1 MAAAEILTDI
11 SPTRILVVDDSQA
24 MRRGLRHLL
33 ERHPHWRV
41 CGEAADGREAVEKA
55 QEIEP
60 DVIVLDFQMPE
71 MNGLDAAKSITE
83 HSPQVPILMVSMHMS
98 PQLADEARKVGIRGV
113 CAKDNVFCVVEAV
126 ETLLS
131 HGTYF
136 QAEIPATDN

>member
-1 MAAAEILTDI
+1 MAATEMVPEI

-41 CGEAADGREAVEKA
+41 CGEASDGREAVQKA
-55 QEIEP
+55 QQVDP

-71 MNGLDAAKSITE
+71 MNGLDAAKSIRQR
-83 HSPQVPILMVSMHMS
+83 SPRVPILMVSMHMS
-98 PQLADEARKVGIRGV
+98 PQLADEARKIGIRGV
-113 CAKDNVFCVVEAV
+113 CAKTDVFCVVEAV
-126 ETLLS
+126 EVLLK

-136 QAEIPATDN
+136 QA

>member
-1 MAAAEILTDI
+1 MASAEISTGI

-33 ERHPHWRV
+33 ERHPHWWV
-41 CGEAADGREAVEKA
+41 CGEASDGREAVQKA
-55 QEIEP
+55 QQVDP

-71 MNGLDAAKSITE
+71 MNGLDAAKTIRQR
-83 HSPQVPILMVSMHMS
+83 SPRVPILMVSMHMS

-113 CAKDNVFCVVEAV
+113 CAKTNVFCVVEAV
-126 ETLLS
+126 ETLLN

-136 QAEIPATDN
+136 QA

>member
-1 MAAAEILTDI
+1 MSDI

-33 ERHPHWRV
+33 ERHPHWWV
-41 CGEAADGREAVEKA
+41 CGEASDGREAVQKA
-55 QEIEP
+55 QQVDP

-71 MNGLDAAKSITE
+71 MNGLDAAKTIRQR
-83 HSPQVPILMVSMHMS
+83 SPRVPILMVSVHMS

-113 CAKDNVFCVVEAV
+113 CAKTNVFCVVEAV
-126 ETLLS
+126 ETLLN

-136 QAEIPATDN
+136 QA

>member
-1 MAAAEILTDI
+1 MAASEILTDI

-33 ERHPHWRV
+33 ERHPHWWV
-41 CGEAADGREAVEKA
+41 CGEASDGREAVKKA

-71 MNGLDAAKSITE
+71 MNGLDAAKSITKR
-83 HSPQVPILMVSMHMS
+83 SPRVPILMVSMHMS
-98 PQLADEARKVGIRGV
+98 PQLAEEARKVGIRGV
-113 CAKDNVFCVVEAV
+113 CAKSDVFCVVEAV

-131 HGTYF
+131 NGTYF
-136 QAEIPATDN
+136 QA

>member
-1 MAAAEILTDI
+1 M
-11 SPTRILVVDDSQA
+11 
-24 MRRGLRHLL
+24 
-33 ERHPHWRV
+33 
-41 CGEAADGREAVEKA
+41 EKA
-55 QEIEP
+55 KQIEP

-83 HSPQVPILMVSMHMS
+83 RSPLLPILMVSMHMS

-113 CAKDNVFCVVEAV
+113 CAKDNIFCVVEAV
-126 ETLLS
+126 EILLS

>member
-1 MAAAEILTDI
+1 MTAFEVLHDV
-11 SPTRILVVDDSQA
+11 SPTRILVVDDSKA

-41 CGEAADGREAVEKA
+41 CGEASDGREAVEKA
-55 QEIEP
+55 QQMEP

-71 MNGLDAAKSITE
+71 MNGLDAAKSITQ
-83 HSPQVPILMVSMHMS
+83 HSPRVPILMVSMHMS
-98 PQLADEARKVGIRGV
+98 PQLAEEARKVGIRGV
-113 CAKDNVFCVVEAV
+113 CAKDNVFSVVEAV

-136 QAEIPATDN
+136 HA

>member
-1 MAAAEILTDI
+1 MA
-11 SPTRILVVDDSQA
+11 RILIADDQEST
-24 MRRGLRHLL
+24 RRALKTSIGT
-33 ERHPHWRV
+33 HPGWRV
-41 CGEAADGREAVEKA
+41 CGEASDGREAVEKA
-55 QEIEP
+55 KQIEP

-83 HSPQVPILMVSMHMS
+83 RSPLVPILMVSMHMS

-136 QAEIPATDN
+136 QA

>member
-1 MAAAEILTDI
+1 MAAAEIVTNI

-24 MRRGLRHLL
+24 MRRGLRRLL
-33 ERHPHWRV
+33 EQHPHWRV
-41 CGEAADGREAVEKA
+41 CGEASDGREAVEKA
-55 QEIEP
+55 KQIEP

-83 HSPQVPILMVSMHMS
+83 RSPRVPILMVSMHMS

-113 CAKDNVFCVVEAV
+113 CSKDNVFCVVEAV

-136 QAEIPATDN
+136 QA